1 MRTLVDHI
9 INTSSFVYNE
19 NVDGA
24 LSSIIE
30 FCSEPSEAMD
40 LGTEV
45 EDTLKYM
52 LECVPTVDTLNLD
65 IFVGIHDE
73 ALEKLSSLADVRR
86 HVAEA
91 LVPCL
96 KNRGTFMS
104 ENTLCFVQLA
114 REWATSSK
122 QQECCVSVEAMI
134 RTTARTI
141 VPTLLPMSL
150 QPFIKALA
158 VGRLEYTLLQECH
171 PNSPSMLKAQDVA
184 TTFGTVLQAIAAM
197 KKTL

>member
-1 MRTLVDHI
+1 
-9 INTSSFVYNE
+9 
-19 NVDGA
+19 
-24 LSSIIE
+24 
-30 FCSEPSEAMD
+30 
-40 LGTEV
+40 
-45 EDTLKYM
+45 M
-52 LECVPTVDTLNLD
+52 LECVPTVDILNLG

-114 REWATSSK
+114 GEWATSSK

-141 VPTLLPMSL
+141 VPTVLPMSF

-158 VGRLEYTLLQECH
+158 VGKLEYTLLQECH
-171 PNSPSMLKAQDVA
+171 PNSPSMLKTQDVA

-197 KKTL
+197 KKTLCKFIGTSCLEQLPGRRRSHCCRHTTGHLPAQDDDCRCGRI